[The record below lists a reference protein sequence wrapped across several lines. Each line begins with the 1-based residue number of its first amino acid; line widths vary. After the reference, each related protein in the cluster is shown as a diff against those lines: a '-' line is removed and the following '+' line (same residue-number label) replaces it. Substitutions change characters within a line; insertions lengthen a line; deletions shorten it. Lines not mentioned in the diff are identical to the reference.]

1 MKFIDKNF
9 ELVNIPI
16 KSFYIL
22 MSGDQKEIEK
32 LKNELGNSKVEQIND
47 ELKFSDFD
55 NFTLLNYMM
64 LITKYRNIKFTK
76 VFDINNNEILLKNK
90 GLRDD

>member
-32 LKNELGNSKVEQIND
+32 LKNELGNSKIEQIND

-55 NFTLLNYMM
+55 NFTLLDCMM

-90 GLRDD
+90 GLRND